1 MIQCCY
7 EREKETKYYRRW
19 CNIFIV
25 VIVFQWIVGV
35 SLDSRA
41 DRLAYRVKTLEGVNT
56 DLAKQVEAFKATFQ
70 VEDGK

>member
-1 MIQCCY
+1 MIQCCR
-7 EREKETKYYRRW
+7 EREKEIKYYRRW

-25 VIVFQWIVGV
+25 LIIVQWIIGV

-41 DRLAYRVKTLEGVNT
+41 DRLAYRVKTLEGVNI

-70 VEDGK
+70 VEEEK